1 MLEVIIRLAR
11 NCLREHWIRFGG
23 FWWVDL
29 LLVVFILGPKSV
41 ERLVVF
47 SIQFR
52 LEMGEKCLRR
62 SNRGQNRP
70 QLTSTPG
77 QLLLSSRLPNL
88 PLLRWRNRLRL
99 RLSPPRTPLHRLRQK
114 MQTRIRRLPR
124 SPRVHR
130 RRRALQRRTLHAFH
144 NREL

>member
-41 ERLVVF
+41 ERLVVV

-52 LEMGEKCLRR
+52 LEMGEKLFT
-62 SNRGQNRP
+62 SKQPRP
-70 QLTSTPG
+70 EPTPANFY
-77 QLLLSSRLPNL
+77 SRTTA
-88 PLLRWRNRLRL
+88 PLFKA
-99 RLSPPRTPLHRLRQK
+99 S
-114 MQTRIRRLPR
+114 
-124 SPRVHR
+124 
-130 RRRALQRRTLHAFH
+130 
-144 NREL
+144 